1 MTDGELEFF
10 QHTFHHFGGR
20 LGRLQC
26 SIDELLSSQH
36 AFNHTLQ
43 EIKRFM
49 STNPPVT
56 QAQFEADMAT
66 LNTNVTTLT
75 TAVTNVGTYVQDLK
89 AQIAAL
95 QAANP
100 AVDFTALDATA
111 NAINTEITSA
121 TTSLVG
127 DVPTPPVAT
136 PPAV

>member
-10 QHTFHHFGGR
+10 QRTFHHFGGR

-43 EIKRFM
+43 EIKRM
-49 STNPPVT
+49 STNAVT
-56 QAQFEADMAT
+56 QEQFTADLGKLKSDVAT
-66 LNTNVTTLT
+66 LITTVTDGV
-75 TAVTNVGTYVQDLK
+75 AALK

-100 AVDFTALDATA
+100 AVDFSALDATVNQVDTDVA
-111 NAINTEITSA
+111 AA
-121 TTSLVG
+121 TVSLQ
-127 DVPTPPVAT
+127 
-136 PPAV
+136 PPAPTA

>member
-43 EIKRFM
+43 EIKRIM
-49 STNPPVT
+49 STNAVT
-56 QAQFEADMAT
+56 QEQFTADLGKLKSDVAT
-66 LNTNVTTLT
+66 LITTVTDGV
-75 TAVTNVGTYVQDLK
+75 AALK

-100 AVDFTALDATA
+100 AVDFSALDATVNQVDTDVA
-111 NAINTEITSA
+111 AA
-121 TTSLVG
+121 TASLQ
-127 DVPTPPVAT
+127 
-136 PPAV
+136 PPAPTA